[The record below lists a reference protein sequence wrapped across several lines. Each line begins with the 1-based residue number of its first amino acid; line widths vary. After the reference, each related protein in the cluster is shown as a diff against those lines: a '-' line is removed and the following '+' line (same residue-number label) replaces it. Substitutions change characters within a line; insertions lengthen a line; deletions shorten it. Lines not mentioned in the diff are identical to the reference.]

1 MGNRSKGGAGG
12 GENAGHQGENAG
24 KQGGNAGNLCDS
36 L

>member
-1 MGNRSKGGAGG
+1 MNQGG